1 MGSRILVLVR
11 LSLRWK
17 IVGGFGLLLVLI
29 GLLGYVTLSLFWSLR
44 EVQRGVFND
53 AVPGVVAVDEIVR
66 SYTAQ
71 SAAVRGFLLLPS
83 DPLLEQYAAEVSNVE
98 GVLEESRSQFTSSRE
113 LELLDELTQAGE
125 EFQTSVEDDVVPLA
139 EQGQRSLAQAHF
151 SQQGAPLIL
160 EIERLGREL
169 RDLQREVVLRTEQ
182 DLQTRSNQ
190 ALITLVA
197 VIIGALGVGLLLTIL
212 LPRRLSSGLSEL
224 VEAARAIG
232 RGDFDQKVDIRSG
245 DEVEELGDRFTEMQ
259 GALKR
264 LQQLA
269 LQDRELE
276 IAGAIQRNL
285 LQRTLPNT
293 ATVKL
298 VPIQRQA
305 NLVGGDWYDVDV
317 THSTVTVAVGDAS
330 GKGIAA
336 ALMATVAL
344 SVLRA
349 ERGQGASARRIIE
362 RANEALKEATEP
374 ESFTTLIYA
383 TVDLV
388 TGQAG
393 WLNMGHPSPFMLT
406 SGEGPERR
414 DGRPQGYFLEGP
426 RNRALGWFDE
436 PGMAETTIQ
445 LRPGDRLI
453 FYTDGFLEAK
463 SPDGVIFGENRFAEA
478 LIRLAPLD
486 SNELGEE
493 LVRDVERFAAGKL
506 DDDLTMLVIEF
517 QGAPLAQEATDE
529 GRPVG
534 RVTKTE
540 N

>member
-1 MGSRILVLVR
+1 MASRILVTVR

-29 GLLGYVTLSLFWSLR
+29 GLLGYVTLSLFSSLR
-44 EVQRGVFND
+44 QVQRRVFND

-83 DPLLEQYAAEVSNVE
+83 DQLLEQYRAEVVNVD
-98 GVLEESRSQFTSSRE
+98 GVLEESRRLFSSSLE
-113 LELLDELTQAGE
+113 LELLDELTDVGE
-125 EFQTSVEDDVVPLA
+125 AFQTSVNDDVVPLA
-139 EQGQRSLAQAHF
+139 QDGKRSLAQATF
-151 SQQGAPLIL
+151 SQEGAPLIL
-160 EIERLGREL
+160 EIEDLGREL
-169 RDLQREVVLRTEQ
+169 RGLQREVVVRAEE
-182 DLQTRSNQ
+182 DLQSRSNQ
-190 ALITLVA
+190 ARITLVA

-212 LPRRLSSGLSEL
+212 LPRRLSSSLSEL

-232 RGDFDQKVDIRSG
+232 RGDFDQKIDIRSG
-245 DEVEELGDRFTEMQ
+245 DEVEELGHRFTEMQ

-285 LQRTLPNT
+285 QQRTMPHT

-305 NLVGGDWYDVDV
+305 NLVGGDWYDVEVD
-317 THSTVTVAVGDAS
+317 HASLTVAVGDAS

-383 TVDLV
+383 TIDLA

-406 SGEGPERR
+406 SSEEPERR

-453 FYTDGFLEAK
+453 LYTDGFLEAK
-463 SPDGVIFGENRFAEA
+463 APDGAIFGENRFAEA

-493 LVRDVERFAAGKL
+493 LVRDVEHFAAGKL

-517 QGAPLAQEATDE
+517 QGAPLTQETTE
-529 GRPVG
+529 GGEPVG
-534 RVTKTE
+534 RATTE